1 MTLWI
6 SEISRKENQTMFSI
20 GDRVQHKQNG
30 KVGKVI
36 GYGFEMVDGYYL
48 TTLEVQVGDRVGIK
62 SAIEDLFNKWSL
74 CQETG
79 DRIGSNLLLNTTV

>member
-1 MTLWI
+1 
-6 SEISRKENQTMFSI
+6 MFNI
-20 GDRVQHKQNG
+20 GDRVKHKQNG
-30 KVGKVI
+30 RVGKVI

-48 TTLEVQVGDRVGIK
+48 TTLEVQVGDIGIK

-79 DRIGSNLLLNTTV
+79 EFSGSNLLLNTTL